1 MMTEQIQHLIDMMS
15 ETGLTVKERQAEK
28 LIDYYN
34 MLVEKNKV
42 MNLTRIT
49 DFEEAV
55 KKHFAD
61 SLMVS
66 EFVDVNKYRN
76 ILDLGTGAGFPGI
89 PLAIMYPEAHIVM
102 IDSVGK
108 KVNFVNE
115 AIEKLGLNHMENDL
129 SGNDNNI
136 RVRALHVRA
145 EDLARDA
152 EYREKFDL
160 CVSRAVANLST
171 LSEYCLPFV
180 KKGGL
185 FAAYKSDQSEE
196 EINAAERAVRTL
208 GGNDL
213 KKLKYS
219 LFNMGRT
226 MVIIEKENSTP
237 RQYPRKAGLPAKSP
251 LE

>member
-15 ETGLTVKERQAEK
+15 EAGLTVKERQAEM

-61 SLMVS
+61 SLMGS

-145 EDLARDA
+145 EDLARDS

-226 MVIIEKENSTP
+226 MVIIEKEKSTP

>member
-129 SGNDNNI
+129 RGNDNNI

-208 GGNDL
+208 GGNDP